1 MSFLAI
7 VFSLLLEQ
15 ARPFKTGNRFHTA
28 IHTWVGWVRHNFDAG
43 AKGHSWWPWWV
54 AVAIPALVTFLIH
67 WVLISTLGWPFALVW
82 SLAVLYATVGVR
94 QFSHHFT
101 TIRDALVSGDES
113 LARLIF
119 AQWQQVDASQL
130 AKQEI
135 VRHLIEQSVIA
146 AHRHVFGVISFY
158 SILAALGLGP
168 AGAVIYRMTE
178 YVTMVWKNQKKSSID
193 WTHDDTSLE
202 NNAKKAWEK
211 IDWLPARMTAFSFA
225 VVGNFEDAVDSWR
238 NSAHQFENINDG
250 VVLAA
255 TSGAINI
262 RLGGQALHHLNDLPY
277 DENKHEETTF
287 YGRPADFSHMSG
299 LVGLV
304 WRTVVM
310 WVVLLAL
317 LTLAKLL
324 G

>member
-15 ARPFKTGNRFHTA
+15 ARPFKTGNRFHAA
-28 IHTWVGWVRHNFDAG
+28 IYSWVVWVRHNFDAG
-43 AKGHSWWPWWV
+43 RKGHAWWPWWV
-54 AVAIPALVTFLIH
+54 AVAVPALVTLLIH
-67 WVLISTLGWPFALVW
+67 WGLMSTLGWPFALLW
-82 SLAVLYATVGVR
+82 SVAVLYATLGFR

-113 LARLIF
+113 LARQIF

-130 AKQEI
+130 PKQEI
-135 VRHLIEQSVIA
+135 VRHLIEHSVIA
-146 AHRHVFGVISFY
+146 AHRHVLGVISFY
-158 SILAALGLGP
+158 SIVAALGLGP
-168 AGAVIYRMTE
+168 AGAVIYRMAEFVTIVWNEQTE
-178 YVTMVWKNQKKSSID
+178 LVDESI
-193 WTHDDTSLE
+193 HVEPSLE

-225 VVGNFEDAVDSWR
+225 VVGNFEDAMDSWR
-238 NSAHQFENINDG
+238 NSAHQFKNINDG
-250 VVLAA
+250 LVLAA

-262 RLGGQALHHLNDLPY
+262 RLGGQALQSLNGLPL
-277 DENKHEETTF
+277 DEAKHEETTLH
-287 YGRPADFSHMSG
+287 GRPADFSHMSG
-299 LVGLV
+299 LVGLL

-310 WVVLLAL
+310 WVLLLAL